1 MLTHWIWL
9 AHRPGLRDWMKIR
22 LLSHFSDPE
31 DIFFAD
37 REAYSAVED
46 LTAEAL
52 EGLEDKDLTTAQE
65 ILDRCDRE
73 NLQILTYQEE
83 RYPARLKNIFDPPTV
98 LYYKGSMP
106 NLNAVPVIGVV
117 GTRSASPYGIQTARQ
132 MGGEIGACG
141 GVVVSGLA
149 KGIDSAA
156 MSGAL
161 NAGGTVVGVLGCGAD
176 IVYPASNKVLFQDV
190 ERYGCILSEF
200 APGTPPA
207 KWTFPK
213 RNRII
218 SGLSNG
224 VLVVEAPEKSGA
236 LITARLAAEQGRDV
250 FAVPGNVNQSGCIGS
265 NRLMQDGAMVA
276 MSGWDVMREYESQY
290 PDVVHKAEVPA
301 TGLPK
306 TGERPLEKVAQKPV
320 LPTKKS
326 PLKKNLEKLPID
338 NGPSRPYSDVKS
350 NLPKLSEDEQTIV
363 SCLQSGPRLVDEVIA
378 ESNMKPG
385 KILGLLTMME
395 LKGILKRL
403 PGKRITL
410 K

>member
-9 AHRPGLRDWMKIR
+9 AHRPGVRDWMKIR
-22 LLSHFSDPE
+22 LLAHFSDPE

-37 REAYSAVED
+37 REAYSSIDGLTED
-46 LTAEAL
+46 AL
-52 EGLEDKDLTTAQE
+52 AGLEDKDLSSAQE
-65 ILDRCDRE
+65 ILDRCEQED
-73 NLQILTYQEE
+73 LKILTLQDEL
-83 RYPARLKNIFDPPTV
+83 YPEKLRNIYDPPLV
-98 LYYKGSMP
+98 LYYKGTMP
-106 NLNAVPVIGVV
+106 RLEDMPVIGVV

-132 MGGEIGACG
+132 MGTQIAACG
-141 GVVVSGLA
+141 GAVVSGLA

-161 NAGGTVVGVLGCGAD
+161 HAGGTVIGVLGCGAD
-176 IVYPASNKVLFQDV
+176 IVYPASNKALFKDV

-200 APGTPPA
+200 APGMPPA

-236 LITARLAAEQGRDV
+236 LITARLAVEQGRDV
-250 FAVPGNVNQSGCIGS
+250 FAVPGNVNQSGCLGS

-276 MSGWDVMREYESQY
+276 MTGWDVMREYESQY
-290 PDVVHKAEVPA
+290 PIVHRVEVPA
-301 TGLPK
+301 SGLPK
-306 TGERPLEKVAQKPV
+306 AEDRPLEKVAQKPTI
-320 LPTKKS
+320 PAKKS

-338 NGPSRPYSDVKS
+338 NGPPKPYSDVKTS
-350 NLPKLSEDEQTIV
+350 LPKLSEDEKIIV
-363 SCLQSGPRLVDEVIA
+363 SCLQNGQRLVDEVIA

>member
-1 MLTHWIWL
+1 MQLHWIWL

-22 LLSHFSDPE
+22 LLEQFSDPE
-31 DIFFAD
+31 DIFFAH
-37 REAYSAVED
+37 REDYCAVED
-46 LTAEAL
+46 LTEDAL
-52 EGLEDKDLTTAQE
+52 AALEDKDLAPAQE

-73 NLQILTYQEE
+73 GLELLTYQDAL
-83 RYPARLKNIFDPPTV
+83 YPARLKNIFDPPAV
-98 LYYKGSMP
+98 LYYKGKLLELDAM
-106 NLNAVPVIGVV
+106 PVIGVV
-117 GTRSASPYGIQTARQ
+117 GTRSASPYGIQIARQ
-132 MGGEIGACG
+132 MGGEIARCG
-141 GVVVSGLA
+141 GAVVSGLA

-161 NAGGTVVGVLGCGAD
+161 NAGGTIVGVLGCGAD
-176 IVYPASNKVLFQDV
+176 IVYPASNKALFKDV

-276 MSGWDVMREYESQY
+276 MSGWDVMREYEAMY
-290 PDVVHKAEVPA
+290 PDVVHRAQPEKIGEITPA
-301 TGLPK
+301 
-306 TGERPLEKVAQKPV
+306 KVAQKPAI
-320 LPTKKS
+320 PAKKS
-326 PLKKNLEKLPID
+326 SLKKNLEKLPID
-338 NGPSRPYSDVKS
+338 NGPSKPYSDVNKV
-350 NLPKLSEDEQTIV
+350 LPKLSEEEQTIV
-363 SCLQSGPRLVDEVIA
+363 SCLRDGERLVDEVIA

>member
-9 AHRPGLRDWMKIR
+9 AHRPGVRDWMKIR
-22 LLSHFSDPE
+22 LLEHFSDPE

-37 REAYSAVED
+37 REAYSPVDGLTED
-46 LTAEAL
+46 AL
-52 EGLEDKDLTTAQE
+52 AGLEDKDLSSAQE
-65 ILDRCDRE
+65 ILDRCEQE
-73 NLQILTYQEE
+73 NLKVLTLQDE
-83 RYPARLKNIFDPPTV
+83 RYPERLKNIYDPPLV
-98 LYYKGSMP
+98 LYYKGTMP
-106 NLNAVPVIGVV
+106 RLDDMPVIGVV

-132 MGGEIGACG
+132 MGTEIAACG
-141 GVVVSGLA
+141 GAVVSGLA

-161 NAGGTVVGVLGCGAD
+161 NAGGTVIGVLGCGAD
-176 IVYPASNKVLFQDV
+176 IVYPASNRALFKDV

-200 APGTPPA
+200 APGMPPA

-250 FAVPGNVNQSGCIGS
+250 FAVPGNVNQSGCLGS

-276 MSGWDVMREYESQY
+276 MTGWDVMREYESQY
-290 PDVVHKAEVPA
+290 PKVHRAEVPA
-301 TGLPK
+301 VGLPK
-306 TGERPLEKVAQKPV
+306 TEERPLEKVAQKPV
-320 LPTKKS
+320 LPGKKS
-326 PLKKNLEKLPID
+326 PLKKNLEKKTID
-338 NGPSRPYSDVKS
+338 NGPPKPYSDVKTS
-350 NLPKLSEDEQTIV
+350 LPKLSEDEKIIV
-363 SCLQSGPRLVDEVIA
+363 SCLQNGQRLVDEVIA